1 MIRSALARLPTQY
14 AASSSRVAARAFA
27 SSARRTNAHSD
38 LVKQLEEQLTPREA
52 VERKR
57 KEMEAKYGDKLTKRV
72 KEEGVSNLDA
82 LKERV
87 VAPSVLAKIK
97 AKKYREEEA
106 AKAEKARQEEEAQ
119 RAAASAAK
127 AEATTEK
134 RDAARKS
141 QAEGDRSGVKPLSS
155 IINLPLILMTPHD
168 AAAIG
173 DIWNTYHRTH
183 TTLAPSFLSASMPLG
198 TYESILTLAKENPF
212 FVLPLPRGKDGGE
225 SSFEM
230 FYVQWLFHPSP
241 SAPPTADPKADAPLP
256 PVTSAIF
263 TPLEEFKSAG
273 EWAQPFLTL
282 TFYPDLANT
291 HGTVLLRGEI
301 TPVSAAGPAGSAE
314 NPGFLLSQQE
324 AQLLD
329 LALQRFYCAGLGP
342 ANEDLVQRE
351 ERLKRGQALRDFRE
365 KPQEWDW
372 QGLIQ
377 MAYGGLA

>member
-1 MIRSALARLPTQY
+1 
-14 AASSSRVAARAFA
+14 
-27 SSARRTNAHSD
+27 
-38 LVKQLEEQLTPREA
+38 
-52 VERKR
+52 
-57 KEMEAKYGDKLTKRV
+57 MEAKYGDKLTKRV

-106 AKAEKARQEEEAQ
+106 AKAEKARLEEEEQ

-127 AEATTEK
+127 AEATAEK
-134 RDAARKS
+134 RDAARKA

-173 DIWNTYHRTH
+173 EIWNTYHRTH
-183 TTLAPSFLSASMPLG
+183 PTLASSFLSASMPLG
-198 TYESILTLAKENPF
+198 TYESIIALARENPF

-225 SSFEM
+225 NSFEM
-230 FYVQWLFHPSP
+230 FYVQWLFHPAP
-241 SAPPTADPKADAPLP
+241 SAPPTTDPKADAPLP
-256 PVTSAIF
+256 NVTSAIF
-263 TPLEEFKSAG
+263 TPLEEFKKAG

-329 LALQRFYCAGLGP
+329 LALQRFYCAGLGA
-342 ANEDLVQRE
+342 ANEDAVQRE
-351 ERLKRGQALRDFRE
+351 DRLKRGQALRDFRE